1 MAIKKLC
8 NYPSCQCFAIEG
20 HNYCNE
26 HYVEHKPFE
35 NAVRS
40 NEGLYNTQAW
50 RTLRKNHLIHN
61 PRCVMCGSTENL
73 TVDHIIDPRGNPGL
87 FYEENNLQT
96 LCKDCHRLK
105 TAQEITERNRSKK
118 NVK

>member
-1 MAIKKLC
+1 
-8 NYPSCQCFAIEG
+8 
-20 HNYCNE
+20 
-26 HYVEHKPFE
+26 
-35 NAVRS
+35 
-40 NEGLYNTQAW
+40 
-50 RTLRKNHLIHN
+50 
-61 PRCVMCGSTENL
+61 MCGSTENL
-73 TVDHIIDPRGNPGL
+73 TVDHIIDPRGNPDL